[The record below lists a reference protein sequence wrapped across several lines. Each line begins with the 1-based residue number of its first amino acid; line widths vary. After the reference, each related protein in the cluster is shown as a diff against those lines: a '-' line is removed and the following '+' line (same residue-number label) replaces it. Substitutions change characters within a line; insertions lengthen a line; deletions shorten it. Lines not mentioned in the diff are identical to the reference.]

1 MKAQHHHIYKV
12 VNTMRAE
19 LGNIE
24 EINIE
29 DYFYKKLYHYIM
41 TARKEKCNVIVGRNF
56 NDDQ

>member
-1 MKAQHHHIYKV
+1 
-12 VNTMRAE
+12 MRAE